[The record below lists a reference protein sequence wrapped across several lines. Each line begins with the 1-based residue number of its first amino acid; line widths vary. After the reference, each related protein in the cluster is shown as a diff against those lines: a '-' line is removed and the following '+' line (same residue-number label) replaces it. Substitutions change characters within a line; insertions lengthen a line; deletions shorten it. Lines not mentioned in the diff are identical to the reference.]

1 VTGEQL
7 VRQHGTAVR
16 LTVRVQPRASRA
28 AIGGKH
34 GGAWRV
40 RVQAPPVEGAA
51 NDAVC
56 TLLAETLGVPRRAV
70 RVVSGVASR
79 TKIIEVE
86 GVTAQAVLARL
97 SAASEDR

>member
-1 VTGEQL
+1 MTSVPL

-16 LTVRVQPRASRA
+16 LTVRVQPRASRTA
-28 AIGGKH
+28 VGGEH
-34 GGAWRV
+34 GGVWRV

-70 RVVSGVASR
+70 RVVGGAASR
-79 TKIIEVE
+79 TKIVEVE

-97 SAASEDR
+97 GAASEDR